1 VGASAL
7 LLRSASSASAAFD
20 FGAIRPQIDE
30 KVSAYMQANS
40 VPGVAIGVAYRDG
53 GGPLLEE
60 YFHYGVASTATN
72 AAMDESSIVLINS
85 ITKAFTGS
93 LLALNVQRGAMKLD
107 DPLQKHLSDVQVPTF
122 NGQAITLEHLAVHRS
137 GLPRD
142 IPGQTNDKTG
152 DGLTK
157 FLGSYELKV
166 APGEKYEYSN
176 YAFALLGLVLTRS
189 MGGSFEE
196 LVARE
201 FGQPLGMPDTRLTLA
216 GAQNGRLA
224 VTYSPQGAP
233 VPLRPLSSFA
243 PAGDLLSTTPDLMKF
258 LIAHMDPAASPIGGV
273 ADAMKKH
280 RDIQGNRGS
289 GLGWEVNSGGTANE
303 AIWKNGGSPGA
314 TSEMWFSRGLNFG
327 YVTLTNRG
335 LAVQNGLP
343 AGPSP
348 ADQIG
353 IELRRILTAA
363 SRG

>member
-1 VGASAL
+1 
-7 LLRSASSASAAFD
+7 
-20 FGAIRPQIDE
+20 
-30 KVSAYMQANS
+30 M
-40 VPGVAIGVAYRDG
+40 DG
-53 GGPLLEE
+53 
-60 YFHYGVASTATN
+60 
-72 AAMDESSIVLINS
+72 SSIVLINS

-142 IPGQTNDKTG
+142 IPGQTNDRTG
-152 DGLTK
+152 EGLTK
-157 FLGSYELKV
+157 FLAGYTMTV

-176 YAFALLGLVLTRS
+176 YAFALLGLALSRS

-216 GAQNGRLA
+216 GGQTSRLA
-224 VTYSPQGAP
+224 VCYSTAGAP

-258 LIAHMDPAASPIGGV
+258 LVAHMDPASSPIGGV

-280 RDIQGNRGS
+280 RDIQGSRGS
-289 GLGWEVNSGGTANE
+289 GLGWETGGGASAD
-303 AIWKNGGSPGA
+303 AIWKNGGNPGA
-314 TSEMWFSRGLNFG
+314 TSEMWFSRGLNYG

-363 SRG
+363 SRA